1 LFLGAVASAA
11 CFVTWGVAVKHLGAT
26 TTTTYIYLVP
36 AITATA
42 SILILGEP
50 LNAPIILG
58 LAMTIIGLLLSQ
70 KRSTNKRTQVAR
82 LIDRF

>member
-1 LFLGAVASAA
+1 M
-11 CFVTWGVAVKHLGAT
+11 KHLGAT
-26 TTTTYIYLVP
+26 ATSTYIYLVP

-58 LAMTIIGLLLSQ
+58 LAMTIAGLLLSQ
-70 KRSTNKRTQVAR
+70 GRGA
-82 LIDRF
+82 